1 MSAATIY
8 TDSHN
13 GKQYRVMNSNSAR
26 VQQYPAGVLI
36 YFDGSSSAKPQVT
49 NFKTRANLNS
59 WLRMMGFK
67 NNTGVSINISS
78 K

>member
-8 TDSHN
+8 TDKYN
-13 GKQYRVMNSNSAR
+13 GKQYRILNSNSAR
-26 VQQYPAGVLI
+26 VQQYPAGVII
-36 YFDGSSSAKPQVT
+36 YFDGSSAIKPQEI
-49 NFKTRANLNS
+49 NLKTRANLNS

-67 NNTGVSINISS
+67 

>member
-1 MSAATIY
+1 MSTATIY
-8 TDSHN
+8 TDQHN
-13 GKQYRVMNSNSAR
+13 GKQYRVMNGYSAR
-26 VQQYPAGVLI
+26 VQQYPAGVMI
-36 YFDGSSSAKPQVT
+36 YFDGSSHAKPQET

-67 NNTGVSINISS
+67 

>member
-1 MSAATIY
+1 MSMATIY
-8 TDSHN
+8 TDTHT

-26 VQQYPAGVLI
+26 VQQYPAGATVW
-36 YFDGSSSAKPQVT
+36 FDGSSTAKSCRVDI
-49 NFKTRANLNS
+49 NMKTRANLNS

-67 NNTGVSINISS
+67 